1 MWIGSTSHVAEII
14 QHECYNGIETIGVS
28 SWRNLASAFTQL
40 KVATG
45 GSLALYLEN
54 VLFH

>member
-1 MWIGSTSHVAEII
+1 MWIGSTSHVGEII

-45 GSLALYLEN
+45 GSLALCLEN